1 MKDIK
6 EIFFLFSVNQK
17 FFTDTAIEL
26 NKLNKN
32 LTFSGLAYSKH
43 KYFNK
48 FNYKKIFY
56 INDII
61 NDVEKNFNK
70 NININYIE
78 NYFDINFSEL
88 IHLDR
93 HIIRKNKNYQ
103 KKSALNLVR
112 FIVNY
117 LESAKPSLVIAEG
130 VDDLVSFVACKYCNL
145 NKINFFSIQN
155 SRLGNG
161 LFLSDRI
168 DTGVTKVIDDFN
180 FFYNKLKNKSD
191 FSIKEYDD
199 FIKEYISNK
208 KKVYYLDKFLNFK
221 NLRLRDINIFFNYLR
236 EYFHDPNGFH
246 YKNHPISLPFLRIF
260 RQFKNFYYNFFLNK
274 IKTKD
279 LKNLDYF
286 YYGLQVFPEA
296 ATLVLGRETPDQLNI
311 IKIIS
316 KALPYGKSLI
326 VKEHPHAIGR
336 RSLFFYNKIN
346 EIHNVYLIEHN
357 ENNYDILKKSKGLI
371 TISSSLSLE
380 AILMKKPVYIYGDY
394 YLNIDKNVTKIN
406 DFNTLK
412 KILNKKEK
420 SYNLK
425 SRKSLLYSILNNSV
439 YMRNYLNS
447 RNYKHETIIDF
458 AKIITQK
465 YKLK

>member
-1 MKDIK
+1 M
-6 EIFFLFSVNQK
+6 
-17 FFTDTAIEL
+17 
-26 NKLNKN
+26 
-32 LTFSGLAYSKH
+32 
-43 KYFNK
+43 
-48 FNYKKIFY
+48 
-56 INDII
+56 
-61 NDVEKNFNK
+61 
-70 NININYIE
+70 
-78 NYFDINFSEL
+78 
-88 IHLDR
+88 
-93 HIIRKNKNYQ
+93 
-103 KKSALNLVR
+103 
-112 FIVNY
+112 
-117 LESAKPSLVIAEG
+117 
-130 VDDLVSFVACKYCNL
+130 
-145 NKINFFSIQN
+145 
-155 SRLGNG
+155 
-161 LFLSDRI
+161 
-168 DTGVTKVIDDFN
+168 
-180 FFYNKLKNKSD
+180 
-191 FSIKEYDD
+191 
-199 FIKEYISNK
+199 
-208 KKVYYLDKFLNFK
+208 
-221 NLRLRDINIFFNYLR
+221 
-236 EYFHDPNGFH
+236 
-246 YKNHPISLPFLRIF
+246 
-260 RQFKNFYYNFFLNK
+260 
-274 IKTKD
+274 
-279 LKNLDYF
+279 
-286 YYGLQVFPEA
+286 
-296 ATLVLGRETPDQLNI
+296 VLGRETPDQLNI

-412 KILNKKEK
+412 KILTKKEK

-447 RNYKHETIIDF
+447 RNYKHETTIDF